1 MRTKAKAKA
10 GITPINDICDG
21 VTIRIQ
27 DDGKY
32 RSYGDEAM
40 AKYRNVLITEAEANA
55 PAPKKPK
62 QETKTE
68 PEVVQEI

>member
-10 GITPINDICDG
+10 GTQPINDILDG
-21 VTIRIQ
+21 QTIRIQ

-32 RSYGDEAM
+32 RSYGTEAM
-40 AKYRNVLITEAEANA
+40 AKYRDVLITEAEANA

-62 QETKTE
+62 EIKAE
-68 PEVVQEI
+68 PEAVQEI